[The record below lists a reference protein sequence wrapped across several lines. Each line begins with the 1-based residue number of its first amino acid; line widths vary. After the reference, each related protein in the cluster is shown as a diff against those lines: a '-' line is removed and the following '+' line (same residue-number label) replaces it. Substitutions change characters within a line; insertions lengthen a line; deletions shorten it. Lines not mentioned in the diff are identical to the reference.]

1 MVLRPLQEKRMC
13 TVVLLRR
20 PNHDWPLIL
29 GANRDEMAA
38 RPAKAPARH
47 WPDRPEV
54 VAGLDVEAGGSW
66 LGVNDAGVVAAML
79 NRHGTLGRAQGFRS
93 RGELVLE
100 ALDHADAVE
109 AARALKQLDP
119 RAYRPF
125 NMIVADNRD
134 AFWLRHADPTGTVR
148 LAVKPVAEGLS
159 MLTAGELDDPEA
171 SRIRRYRPLFGKA
184 KAPDPDRGEF
194 SAWQALLESADAAA
208 EDGPTGAMRF
218 QTETG
223 FGTVSSSVVALAQ
236 PGHGKRRWRLR
247 HATWLPAIEP
257 WREIGP

>member
-1 MVLRPLQEKRMC
+1 MC

-20 PNHDWPLIL
+20 PGHDWPLIL

-47 WPDRPEV
+47 WPDRPAV

-100 ALDHADAVE
+100 ALDHADAVA
-109 AARALKQLDP
+109 AARALKHLEP

-125 NMIVADNRD
+125 NMIIADNRD
-134 AFWLRHADPTGTVR
+134 AFWLRHADPTGT
-148 LAVKPVAEGLS
+148 LGLTVKPIADGLS
-159 MLTAGELDDPEA
+159 MLTAGELDDPEIG
-171 SRIRRYRPLFGKA
+171 RIRHYRPRFA
-184 KAPDPDRGEF
+184 EAAAPDPDRKDF
-194 SAWQALLESADAAA
+194 AAWQALLESREAAA

-218 QTETG
+218 ETETG
-223 FGTVSSSVVALAQ
+223 FDTVSSSLVALAH
-236 PGHGKRRWRLR
+236 PGHGKRRWVFRY
-247 HATWLPAIEP
+247 ASWFPETEP
-257 WREIGP
+257 WRDIP

>member
-1 MVLRPLQEKRMC
+1 MC

-20 PNHDWPLIL
+20 PGRDWPLIL

-38 RPAKAPARH
+38 RPSKAPARH

-109 AARALKQLDP
+109 AARALKHLES

-125 NMIVADNRD
+125 NMIVADTRD
-134 AFWLRHADPTGTVR
+134 AFWLRHADPTGTLGLTVT
-148 LAVKPVAEGLS
+148 PIAEGLS
-159 MLTAGELDDPEA
+159 MLTAGELDDPEV
-171 SRIRRYRPLFGKA
+171 SRIRRYRPRFAEA
-184 KAPDPDRGEF
+184 KAPDPDRKDF
-194 SAWQALLESADAAA
+194 TAWQALLESGEAAP

-218 QTETG
+218 ATETG
-223 FGTVSSSVVALAQ
+223 FGTVSSSLVALAQ
-236 PGHGKRRWRLR
+236 PGHGERRWVFRF
-247 HATWLPAIEP
+247 AAWSPETQP
-257 WREIGP
+257 WKDITP

>member
-1 MVLRPLQEKRMC
+1 MC

-20 PNHDWPLIL
+20 PGHDWPLIL
-29 GANRDEMAA
+29 GANRDEMAE
-38 RPAKAPARH
+38 RPSKAPGRH

-79 NRHGTLGRAQGFRS
+79 NRHGTLGRAKGFRS

-109 AARALKQLDP
+109 AARTLRQLEP
-119 RAYRPF
+119 GAYRPF

-134 AFWLRHADPTGTVR
+134 AFWLRHADPTGTIG
-148 LAVKPVAEGLS
+148 LAVKPIGEGLS

-171 SRIRRYRPLFGKA
+171 SRIRRYRPRFARA
-184 KAPDPDRGEF
+184 KAPNPDRNDF
-194 SAWQALLESADAAA
+194 AAWAALLESQDGAA

-218 QTETG
+218 RTETG
-223 FGTVSSSVVALAQ
+223 FGTVSSSLVALAQ
-236 PGHGKRRWRLR
+236 PGHGMRRWRFR
-247 HATWLPAIEP
+247 FAAWSPAPEP
-257 WREIGP
+257 WREITP